1 VSAPRR
7 ARPRSRATKRA
18 YCRRHRP
25 VDAPDTR
32 RQSPVQQGT
41 VTVAGRGA
49 GTQHNIF
56 LLPRAS
62 PSVGLGVWVSQIL
75 WPLAHTPHTKMGW
88 CGRSAPIP
96 SKKYAVLVCSIASS
110 RVRTATDYA
119 VFAIGCTVGKN
130 IIT

>member
-1 VSAPRR
+1 MSAPRR

-18 YCRRHRP
+18 YCRRYRP

-49 GTQHNIF
+49 GTQQNIF

-62 PSVGLGVWVSQIL
+62 PSVGLGVWYSTVTREARPPAAL
-75 WPLAHTPHTKMGW
+75 PFARVNAVAR
-88 CGRSAPIP
+88 GRA
-96 SKKYAVLVCSIASS
+96 
-110 RVRTATDYA
+110 
-119 VFAIGCTVGKN
+119 
-130 IIT
+130 